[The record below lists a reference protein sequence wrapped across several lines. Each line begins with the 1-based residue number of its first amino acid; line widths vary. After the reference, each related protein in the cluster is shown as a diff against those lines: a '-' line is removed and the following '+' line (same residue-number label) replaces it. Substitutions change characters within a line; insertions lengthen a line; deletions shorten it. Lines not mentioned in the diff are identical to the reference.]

1 MTVTATES
9 SQTSGLEE
17 GTTRDGTRASPSRR
31 RPSRGEQVL
40 VWTFGILELFIDLA
54 SESVNLTRD
63 RVRFIHQVTS
73 GEGRTDSMSRPELP

>member
-1 MTVTATES
+1 
-9 SQTSGLEE
+9 
-17 GTTRDGTRASPSRR
+17 
-31 RPSRGEQVL
+31 
-40 VWTFGILELFIDLA
+40 VWTFGIFELFIDLA

>member
-9 SQTSGLEE
+9 GQTSGLEE
-17 GTTRDGTRASPSRR
+17 ATTRDGAKASPSRR

-63 RVRFIHQVTS
+63 RVRFIQQVTS
-73 GEGRTDSMSRPELP
+73 GEGRTDRTSRPEPP

>member
-9 SQTSGLEE
+9 GQTSGLEE
-17 GTTRDGTRASPSRR
+17 ATTRDGAR
-31 RPSRGEQVL
+31 RPLRGDDPRGVSRL

-63 RVRFIHQVTS
+63 RVRFIQQVTS
-73 GEGRTDSMSRPELP
+73 GEGRTDRTSRPEPP